1 MEQTIGFGDKASN
14 ERIGDGA
21 ATELIWAGE
30 EREKLRWGGWDWG
43 IGLEERLWMDLAGR
57 ELEQEGIGGEPV
69 DGFG

>member
-30 EREKLRWGGWDWG
+30 EREAALGRM
-43 IGLEERLWMDLAGR
+43 GLGHWA
-57 ELEQEGIGGEPV
+57 
-69 DGFG
+69 